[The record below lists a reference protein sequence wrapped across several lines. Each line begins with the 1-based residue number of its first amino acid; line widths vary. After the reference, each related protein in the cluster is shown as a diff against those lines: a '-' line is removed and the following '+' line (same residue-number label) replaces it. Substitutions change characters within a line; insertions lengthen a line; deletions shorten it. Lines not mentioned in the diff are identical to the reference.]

1 MSKEQKNKT
10 FEELDIN
17 AKDKVLLEYVNEE
30 MVTDYAQAYDVL
42 TEEARALD
50 IDFSAMDKKM
60 YAEIN
65 QMVAKE
71 KKQKSF
77 HSMKKA
83 AVIILVF
90 LTACSI
96 TIGGFAKYSVA
107 FKAKLYDLFGKQE
120 EKAMNFE
127 FGAEESIP
135 ENWQGKYAPT
145 KLPPGYQLTEA
156 SVLGHSYCLEYENG
170 AGRLIRLQCIENE
183 AAISVDSEDCK
194 ISEVY
199 INDASGTAFEK
210 NDGTSTTIL
219 WSLNEQGV
227 VFNLY
232 SDLPLDA
239 LIKIAESIALIHY

>member
-1 MSKEQKNKT
+1 MNNKPQAERLED
-10 FEELDIN
+10 FKLS
-17 AKDKVLLEYVNEE
+17 AKDKALLEYANEE
-30 MVTDYAQAYDVL
+30 MVASYAEAFDDL
-42 TEEARALD
+42 AEEAANMD
-50 IDFSAMDKKM
+50 IDFSAMDKKI

-65 QMVAKE
+65 QMSAKE

-83 AVIILVF
+83 AVIMLVF

-96 TIGGFAKYSVA
+96 TIGGFAKYSIA
-107 FKAKLYDLFGKQE
+107 FRAKLYDLFGKQE
-120 EKAMNFE
+120 EKAMNFD

-156 SVLGHSYCLEYENG
+156 TVLGYSYSLEYTNSDG
-170 AGRLIRLQCIENE
+170 SLIYLDCIEN
-183 AAISVDSEDCK
+183 AAGISVDSEDCNIK
-194 ISEVY
+194 EVR
-199 INDASGTAFEK
+199 IDDVSGTAFEK
-210 NDGTSTTIL
+210 NDGTTTIL

-232 SDLPLDA
+232 SDLPLDSM
-239 LIKIAESIALIHY
+239 ITIAESVQLIH